1 MMVMTASPS
10 PQPAPNPLRLAAI
23 DLDGTLL
30 GTDHKLGD
38 ANRAAVGKLTQ
49 AGLEVVLASGRHHHA
64 MENFA
69 RELPGVRW
77 LISAQG
83 GEVSNVARTQMLEQ
97 HFLAR
102 AQVSAVIA
110 TLHRHS
116 ISALFYAEDG
126 ILTDSPLND
135 ALEFYQTLSGNV
147 LHPVSPT
154 ALLEQ
159 PVFKVVAAST
169 EAEIDALL
177 ATHEI
182 RTLNVQRVRSHRR
195 FYEFMPHG
203 VTKSTGL
210 KSLTAHLGLNASQV
224 VAFGDGDND
233 VPMFQWAGHSVA
245 MPHGWPDAKTT
256 ARLVAPA
263 GDPNTAFAR
272 AVDCLLG

>member
-1 MMVMTASPS
+1 MNLPAWRSPALS
-10 PQPAPNPLRLAAI
+10 SLRLAAI

-30 GTDHKLGD
+30 GTDHQIGD
-38 ANRAAVGKLTQ
+38 ANRAAVGKLMQ

-64 MENFA
+64 MSNFA

-83 GEVSNVARTQMLEQ
+83 GEVSDVDRTQVLEQ
-97 HFLAR
+97 RFLAR
-102 AQVSAVIA
+102 AQVSAAIA
-110 TLHRHS
+110 ALNRQGM
-116 ISALFYAEDG
+116 SALFYAEDG

-147 LHPVSPT
+147 LHRVSTP

-159 PVFKVVAAST
+159 PIFKVVAASSET
-169 EAEIDALL
+169 GIDQFIAGEEIAGLDL
-177 ATHEI
+177 
-182 RTLNVQRVRSHRR
+182 QRVRSHRR

-203 VTKSTGL
+203 VTKASGL
-210 KSLTAHLGLNASQV
+210 KTLTAHLGLNAAQV
-224 VAFGDGDND
+224 IAFGDGDND

-245 MPHGWPDAKTT
+245 MPHGWPDAKTA
-256 ARLVAPA
+256 ARLVAPE
-263 GDPNTAFAR
+263 GDPDTAFAR